1 MKPYGFRRHD
11 EDNWTKGRRLRSK
24 NRRSIRRFASG
35 SARMKAAKDL
45 RKESY

>member
-24 NRRSIRRFASG
+24 NRCYQTEVNIHRCVLTSVTVLLA
-35 SARMKAAKDL
+35 
-45 RKESY
+45 